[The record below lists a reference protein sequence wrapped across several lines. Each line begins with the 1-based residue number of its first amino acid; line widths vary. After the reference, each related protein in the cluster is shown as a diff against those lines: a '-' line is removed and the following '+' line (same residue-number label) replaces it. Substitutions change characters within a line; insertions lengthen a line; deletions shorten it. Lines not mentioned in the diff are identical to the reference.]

1 MRKPV
6 TMKFSLRLLF
16 LLIPVFVNAQT
27 STTDAQTQPGTDSLV
42 LPSVT
47 RDWTA
52 AEFQEVFKYILAK
65 QKDSSTFI
73 RFDNNKSLFAK
84 LIDIKNYWFLESK
97 NITVNER
104 IPLNLAME
112 GYIQK
117 VFFNYY
123 QKGRIINGKLK
134 YEKEVGVFFCLLL
147 EMIENQIS
155 LTDEFIKT
163 HANLTSVQLD
173 GMRQMNQG
181 IVTSIGGTLTT
192 LEKEYAYFSEASIC
206 SIAKIFRGVYAT
218 AYSRIDA
225 ASKTE
230 FDKRIAI
237 IIKQHPLS
245 CIRTALQTA
254 PAKQSI
260 PGGKS
265 ANKDKNTKNT

>member
-6 TMKFSLRLLF
+6 PMKFVLRLLF
-16 LLIPVFVNAQT
+16 LLIPVFANAQT
-27 STTDAQTQPGTDSLV
+27 STTNAKTQPGTDSLV

-52 AEFQEVFKYILAK
+52 TEFQEVFKYILSK

-73 RFDNNKSLFAK
+73 RFDDNKPLFAK
-84 LIDIKNYWFLESK
+84 LIDIKSYWFLESK
-97 NITVNER
+97 AITVNER
-104 IPLNLAME
+104 IPLNLAMV

-123 QKGRIINGKLK
+123 LKSRITNGKLK
-134 YEKEVGVFFCLLL
+134 YEKEVGVFYCLLL
-147 EMIENQIS
+147 EMAENQII

-173 GMRQMNQG
+173 GIKQMNQG
-181 IVTSIGGTLTT
+181 IISSVAGTLTT
-192 LEKEYAYFSEASIC
+192 LEKEYTYFSEAMIC
-206 SIAKIFRGVYAT
+206 SIARIFSGFYAT

-225 ASKTE
+225 GTKTE

-237 IIKQHPLS
+237 IIKQHSLS
-245 CIRTALQTA
+245 CIRTALQKA
-254 PAKQSI
+254 PAKQ
-260 PGGKS
+260 PMHGEKP
-265 ANKDKNTKNT
+265 ANKNTRNT